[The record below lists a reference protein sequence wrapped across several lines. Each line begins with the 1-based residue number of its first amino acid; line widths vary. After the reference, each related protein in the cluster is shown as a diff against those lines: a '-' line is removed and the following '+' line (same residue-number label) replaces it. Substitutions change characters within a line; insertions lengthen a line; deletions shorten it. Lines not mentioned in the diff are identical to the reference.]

1 MKGPDPMTARL
12 LLFLFCLTA
21 VSCSLGDD
29 APKGPPAK
37 IAVDAPAPDFRLP
50 DLKGREVSLDG
61 LKGRPVL
68 LVFGTT
74 WCPYCR
80 EEIPR
85 IKEIHA
91 KGRGKNLEVL
101 NIYVDETERK
111 VGEFAARYALPYP
124 VLLDRDGKVA
134 ERYQVRGVPMLVL
147 VDGQGKI
154 LCYQCRNLD
163 ALLAGL

>member
-1 MKGPDPMTARL
+1 MHARL
-12 LLFLFCLTA
+12 LFLLCFSCFLTVA
-21 VSCSLGDD
+21 CSLGED
-29 APKGPPAK
+29 ASKGPPAQV
-37 IAVDAPAPDFRLP
+37 AVDAPAPDFRLQ
-50 DLKGREVSLDG
+50 DLNGREVSLAG
-61 LKGRPVL
+61 LRGRPVL

-101 NIYVDETERK
+101 NIYVNETEKK
-111 VGEFAARYALPYP
+111 VREFAARYSLPYP

-134 ERYQVRGVPMLVL
+134 ERYQVRGVPMIVL
-147 VDGQGKI
+147 VDGQGIIK
-154 LCYQCRNLD
+154 CYQCRNLE
-163 ALLAGL
+163 AMLETVRQ

>member
-1 MKGPDPMTARL
+1 MRL
-12 LLFLFCLTA
+12 RPFIPLVCACLLTLA
-21 VSCSLGDD
+21 CSAGEDV
-29 APKGPPAK
+29 PKGPPAK
-37 IAVDAPAPDFRLP
+37 IAVDAPAPDFRLQ
-50 DLKGREVSLDG
+50 DLKGREVTLG
-61 LKGRPVL
+61 ALRGRPVL

-85 IKEIHA
+85 IKEIYA

-101 NIYVDETERK
+101 NIYINETEKK

-134 ERYQVRGVPMLVL
+134 EKYQVRGVPMIVL
-147 VDGQGKI
+147 VDGQGTIK
-154 LCYQCRNLD
+154 CYQCRNLE
-163 ALLAGL
+163 AMLETIQP

>member
-1 MKGPDPMTARL
+1 MNVR
-12 LLFLFCLTA
+12 LFLVLFVSCLLTF
-21 VSCSLGDD
+21 SCSLGEDSS
-29 APKGPPAK
+29 KGPPMK
-37 IAVDAPAPDFRLP
+37 IAVDAPAPDFRLQ
-50 DLKGREVSLDG
+50 DLQRREVSLSG
-61 LKGRPVL
+61 LRGRPVL

-85 IKEIHA
+85 IKEIYA

-101 NIYVDETERK
+101 NIYINETEKK
-111 VGEFAARYALPYP
+111 VAEFAARYALPYP

-134 ERYQVRGVPMLVL
+134 ERYQVRGVPSIVL

-154 LCYQCRNLD
+154 LCYQCRNLETM
-163 ALLAGL
+163 LETFKP

>member
-1 MKGPDPMTARL
+1 MHVRPPF
-12 LLFLFCLTA
+12 LLFLICLLSVA
-21 VSCSLGDD
+21 CSLGEDV
-29 APKGPPAK
+29 PKGPPAK
-37 IAVDAPAPDFRLP
+37 IAVDAPAPDFRLQ
-50 DLKGREVSLDG
+50 DLDRRDVSLAG
-61 LKGRPVL
+61 LRGRPVL

-85 IKEIHA
+85 IKEIYA

-101 NIYVDETERK
+101 NIYINETEKK

-134 ERYQVRGVPMLVL
+134 ERYQVRGVPMIVL
-147 VDGQGKI
+147 LDGKGTI
-154 LCYQCRNLD
+154 RCYQCRNLE
-163 ALLAGL
+163 AMLETIRP